1 MCVPINISGERWL
14 LVQRSFDF
22 NRALF
27 SAIFYSQLLLHDLQP
42 DKLGRWISRLGLRSF
57 QSWDTSEETK
67 WQITVSKKWKSVHFQ
82 GTYSVSWSYQGP
94 PGCVW
99 LYRGGER
106 VTEAYVANIMVP
118 FFPHLRFCQDDA
130 IQWLS
135 FPVVALGPRRYCR
148 VAERRWKLIVLDAAF
163 MCCPL
168 PVWAVTMCYDVLQQ
182 CVALSQFE

>member
-14 LVQRSFDF
+14 LDQRPF
-22 NRALF
+22 NFNQALF

-42 DKLGRWISRLGLRSF
+42 DKLGRWISRLGHRSF
-57 QSWDTSEETK
+57 HSWDTCEKTK
-67 WQITVSKKWKSVHFQ
+67 RQITVSKKWKGVHFQ

-118 FFPHLRFCQDDA
+118 FFPIWDFAKTMQYNDCLFQLLHLDPGDTVELQSDDGSSSCST
-130 IQWLS
+130 L
-135 FPVVALGPRRYCR
+135 L
-148 VAERRWKLIVLDAAF
+148 L
-163 MCCPL
+163 
-168 PVWAVTMCYDVLQQ
+168 
-182 CVALSQFE
+182 CVALSQFEQ